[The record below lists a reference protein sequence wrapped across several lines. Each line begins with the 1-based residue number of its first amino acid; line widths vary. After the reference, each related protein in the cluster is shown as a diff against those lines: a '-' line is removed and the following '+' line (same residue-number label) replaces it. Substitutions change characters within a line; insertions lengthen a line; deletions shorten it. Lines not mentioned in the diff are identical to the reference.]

1 MASERDLS
9 HNEPRLPSY
18 PPGGPGAVTPARPQR
33 PPHAPLTQRMQ
44 TGHWIAIDCVVG
56 GLAALLVLFSVRAA
70 FMNSDQMWLAIGM
83 LTAAGVFIPVTL
95 RRRAPVPAFGALLI
109 LAVLFGDMARG
120 LLFPGAAVTADSIIF
135 LSAAYV
141 LYTVTVT
148 SSRRTGG
155 AALALALA
163 LLVFIGGTGRGRSEG
178 APAELVPVGLA
189 SVIAWMTGYSVR
201 QRRLYV
207 VRLQQQAASSAVADE
222 RLRIARELHDV
233 VAHSMSVI
241 AVQAG
246 YGQYVIDD
254 SPDGAR
260 EALGAI
266 QVTSREALDEMR
278 RMLGVLRQ
286 QDVTPAPGQASA
298 WRGRGGGGDPGPAR
312 GAAGWSASAA
322 GLDPAETA
330 AASGVGVPADAAS
343 RGGGEAAPLA
353 GVAPGYGRGGPAP
366 LAPAPG
372 LANLDRLIKRTCSAG
387 VRVKLEV
394 YGNAR
399 PMPAGLDLSAYRI
412 VQEALTNVVKHAGNG
427 ARCTVHLGYDEGVL
441 AIRVTDDGGSSTTLP
456 RYGGLPA
463 EGREADDDSATSA
476 GAGSPTDVA
485 ARAEGVLRSRLAV
498 EGGGCQAPGPPGPA
512 RNGHGT
518 VGGWRVPS
526 EPPATAGHGI
536 IGMRERAHLCGGK
549 FSARPLAEGGF
560 QVTASLPL
568 PAMPR
573 AEATA

>member
-1 MASERDLS
+1 
-9 HNEPRLPSY
+9 
-18 PPGGPGAVTPARPQR
+18 
-33 PPHAPLTQRMQ
+33 MQ
-44 TGHWIAIDCVVG
+44 TGHWIAIDCAVAAF
-56 GLAALLVLFSVRAA
+56 AALLVLLLVRQA
-70 FMNSDQMWLAIGM
+70 FLHSAQMWLAVAM
-83 LTAAGVFIPVTL
+83 LTAAGVFIPVAL

-120 LLFPGAAVTADSIIF
+120 LMFPGAAVTADSLIF
-135 LSAAYV
+135 LSAAFV

-148 SSRRTGG
+148 SSKRTGG

-163 LLVFIGGTGRGRSEG
+163 LLVFIGGTARGRNEG
-178 APAELVPVGLA
+178 APGELVPVGLA

-286 QDVTPAPGQASA
+286 QDVTPARGQPGA
-298 WRGRGGGGDPGPAR
+298 WRADGGGEPGLAG
-312 GAAGWSASAA
+312 GAAGWSSASAA
-322 GLDPAETA
+322 GLGTA
-330 AASGVGVPADAAS
+330 DAAPASGDGVPADAAS
-343 RGGGEAAPLA
+343 GGVGSQGGCDAAGPLA
-353 GVAPGYGRGGPAP
+353 EITPGYGRGGSAP

-372 LANLDRLIKRTCSAG
+372 LANLDRLIKRTGSAG
-387 VRVKLEV
+387 VRVSLEV

-412 VQEALTNVVKHAGNG
+412 VQEALTNVVKHAGSG

-456 RYGGLPA
+456 RYGGLQA
-463 EGREADDDSATSA
+463 ADDSTAEAAADSPA
-476 GAGSPTDVA
+476 GVVA
-485 ARAEGVLRSRLAV
+485 QAEAVLRSPAAA
-498 EGGGCQAPGPPGPA
+498 EGDRHRTSGPA

-518 VGGWRVPS
+518 VGGWRVPI

>member
-1 MASERDLS
+1 MSYR
-9 HNEPRLPSY
+9 EPRLPSY
-18 PPGGPGAVTPARPQR
+18 PPGGPTAFAPARGQR
-33 PPHAPLTQRMQ
+33 APHAPLTQRMR
-44 TGHWIAIDCVVG
+44 TGHWIAIDCVV
-56 GLAALLVLFSVRAA
+56 AA
-70 FMNSDQMWLAIGM
+70 FSALFVLISVHQAFGGSDRMWLAIGLLM
-83 LTAAGVFIPVTL
+83 AGGVFIPVAL
-95 RRRAPVPAFGALLI
+95 RRRAPVLAFGGLLI
-109 LAVLFGDMARG
+109 LAVLFGDMATG
-120 LLFPGAAVTADSIIF
+120 LMFPGAAVTAVSLVF

-163 LLVFIGGTGRGRSEG
+163 LLVFIGGTSHNRSEG

-207 VRLQQQAASSAVADE
+207 VRLQHQAASSAVADE

-286 QDVTPAPGQASA
+286 QDVTPAPGPADA
-298 WRGRGGGGDPGPAR
+298 WRAGGDGDPGPAS
-312 GAAGWSASAA
+312 GVAGWSAGTGLGSADAVTGSGGVGGNGVGGGPAGQAA
-322 GLDPAETA
+322 G
-330 AASGVGVPADAAS
+330 
-343 RGGGEAAPLA
+343 A
-353 GVAPGYGRGGPAP
+353 GPGFGRGGSAP

-372 LANLDRLIKRTCSAG
+372 LANLDRLVKRTCSAG
-387 VRVKLEV
+387 VRVILEV

-399 PMPAGLDLSAYRI
+399 PLPAGLDLSAYRI
-412 VQEALTNVVKHAGNG
+412 VQEALTNVVKHAGSG

-456 RYGGLPA
+456 RYGGLTVVGQQEDAGVNAPA
-463 EGREADDDSATSA
+463 DLAAQADGVT
-476 GAGSPTDVA
+476 A
-485 ARAEGVLRSRLAV
+485 AA
-498 EGGGCQAPGPPGPA
+498 GPA
-512 RNGHGT
+512 RSGHGT
-518 VGGWRVPS
+518 VGGWRGPS

-568 PAMPR
+568 PATPR

>member
-1 MASERDLS
+1 
-9 HNEPRLPSY
+9 
-18 PPGGPGAVTPARPQR
+18 
-33 PPHAPLTQRMQ
+33 MQ
-44 TGHWIAIDCVVG
+44 TGHWIAVDCVV
-56 GLAALLVLFSVRAA
+56 AAFSALLVLFSVRQA
-70 FMNSDQMWLAIGM
+70 FLHSAQMWLAIAM
-83 LTAAGVFIPVTL
+83 LTSAGVFIPVAL

-120 LLFPGAAVTADSIIF
+120 LLFSGAAITADSLIF
-135 LSAAYV
+135 LSAAFV

-148 SSRRTGG
+148 SSRRTGA
-155 AALALALA
+155 AALALTLA

-189 SVIAWMTGYSVR
+189 SIIAWMTGYSVR

-286 QDVTPAPGQASA
+286 QDVTPALGQADA
-298 WRGRGGGGDPGPAR
+298 WRAGAGGAGEPGLAS

-322 GLDPAETA
+322 GLGPADAA
-330 AASGVGVPADAAS
+330 AASGAGVPADAAS
-343 RGGGEAAPLA
+343 GGAASRGGCDAAGQVA
-353 GVAPGYGRGGPAP
+353 GVAPGYGRGGSAP

-372 LANLDRLIKRTCSAG
+372 LANLDRLIKRTGSAG

-463 EGREADDDSATSA
+463 GGREADDGAATDA
-476 GAGSPTDVA
+476 GAGSPTDVV
-485 ARAEGVLRSRLAV
+485 ARAEGVLRSRVAA
-498 EGGGCQAPGPPGPA
+498 EGGGFQAPGPAGPA

>member
-1 MASERDLS
+1 MS
-9 HNEPRLPSY
+9 HDEPRLPSY
-18 PPGGPGAVTPARPQR
+18 PPGGPSAVAPARLQR

-44 TGHWIAIDCVVG
+44 TGHWIAIDCVV
-56 GLAALLVLFSVRAA
+56 AAFSALLVLISVHRAYIDA
-70 FMNSDQMWLAIGM
+70 NQMWLAIGLLM
-83 LTAAGVFIPVTL
+83 AAGVFIPVAL
-95 RRRAPVPAFGALLI
+95 RRRAPVPAFSALLI
-109 LAVLFGDMARG
+109 LAVLFGDMASG
-120 LLFPGAAVTADSIIF
+120 FMFPGAAIAAVSLVF

-286 QDVTPAPGQASA
+286 QDVTPAQGQVDA
-298 WRGRGGGGDPGPAR
+298 WRADGAGEPGPAT
-312 GAAGWSASAA
+312 GSAGWSASGA
-322 GLDPAETA
+322 GLGTA
-330 AASGVGVPADAAS
+330 DAVAASGGTAA
-343 RGGGEAAPLA
+343 
-353 GVAPGYGRGGPAP
+353 GR
-366 LAPAPG
+366 
-372 LANLDRLIKRTCSAG
+372 
-387 VRVKLEV
+387 
-394 YGNAR
+394 
-399 PMPAGLDLSAYRI
+399 
-412 VQEALTNVVKHAGNG
+412 
-427 ARCTVHLGYDEGVL
+427 
-441 AIRVTDDGGSSTTLP
+441 
-456 RYGGLPA
+456 
-463 EGREADDDSATSA
+463 
-476 GAGSPTDVA
+476 
-485 ARAEGVLRSRLAV
+485 
-498 EGGGCQAPGPPGPA
+498 
-512 RNGHGT
+512 
-518 VGGWRVPS
+518 
-526 EPPATAGHGI
+526 
-536 IGMRERAHLCGGK
+536 
-549 FSARPLAEGGF
+549 
-560 QVTASLPL
+560 
-568 PAMPR
+568 
-573 AEATA
+573 

>member
-1 MASERDLS
+1 MSYR
-9 HNEPRLPSY
+9 EPRLPSY
-18 PPGGPGAVTPARPQR
+18 PPGGPTAFAPARGQR
-33 PPHAPLTQRMQ
+33 APHAPLTQRMR
-44 TGHWIAIDCVVG
+44 TGHWIAIDCVV
-56 GLAALLVLFSVRAA
+56 AA
-70 FMNSDQMWLAIGM
+70 FSALFVLISVHQAFGGSDRMWLAIGLLM
-83 LTAAGVFIPVTL
+83 AGGVFIPVAL
-95 RRRAPVPAFGALLI
+95 RRRAPVLAFGGLLI
-109 LAVLFGDMARG
+109 LAVLFGDMATG
-120 LLFPGAAVTADSIIF
+120 LMFPGAAVTAVSLVF

-163 LLVFIGGTGRGRSEG
+163 LLVFIGGTSHNRSEG

-207 VRLQQQAASSAVADE
+207 VRLQHQAASSAVADE

-286 QDVTPAPGQASA
+286 QDVTPAPGPADA
-298 WRGRGGGGDPGPAR
+298 WRAGGDGDPGPAS
-312 GAAGWSASAA
+312 GVAGWSAGTGLGSADAVTASGGVGGNGVGGNGVGGGPAGQAA
-322 GLDPAETA
+322 G
-330 AASGVGVPADAAS
+330 
-343 RGGGEAAPLA
+343 A
-353 GVAPGYGRGGPAP
+353 GPGFGRGGSAP

-372 LANLDRLIKRTCSAG
+372 LANLDRLVKRTCSAG
-387 VRVKLEV
+387 VRVILEV

-399 PMPAGLDLSAYRI
+399 PLPAGLDLSAYRI
-412 VQEALTNVVKHAGNG
+412 VQEALTNVVKHAGSG

-441 AIRVTDDGGSSTTLP
+441 AIRVADDGGSSTTLP
-456 RYGGLPA
+456 RYGGLTVVGQQEDAGVNAPA
-463 EGREADDDSATSA
+463 DLAAQADGVT
-476 GAGSPTDVA
+476 A
-485 ARAEGVLRSRLAV
+485 AA
-498 EGGGCQAPGPPGPA
+498 GPA
-512 RNGHGT
+512 RSGHGT
-518 VGGWRVPS
+518 MGGWRGPS

-568 PAMPR
+568 PATPR

>member
-1 MASERDLS
+1 
-9 HNEPRLPSY
+9 
-18 PPGGPGAVTPARPQR
+18 
-33 PPHAPLTQRMQ
+33 MQ
-44 TGHWIAIDCVVG
+44 NGHWIAIDSVVG
-56 GLAALLVLFSVRAA
+56 GFAALLVLISVRQA
-70 FMNSDQMWLAIGM
+70 FINTDQMWLAIGL

-95 RRRAPVPAFGALLI
+95 RRRAPVAAFGALLI

-135 LSAAYV
+135 LSAAYA

-298 WRGRGGGGDPGPAR
+298 WRGRGAAVDPGPAR

-322 GLDPAETA
+322 DLDPAETGPG
-330 AASGVGVPADAAS
+330 SGARVPGDAPS
-343 RGGGEAAPLA
+343 GGDAGEAGPLA
-353 GVAPGYGRGGPAP
+353 SVTPGYGRGGSAP

-372 LANLDRLIKRTCSAG
+372 LANLDRLISRTCSAG

-456 RYGGLPA
+456 RYGALPA
-463 EGREADDDSATSA
+463 GGQETDDCIGTE
-476 GAGSPTDVA
+476 AGSPDVV
-485 ARAEGVLRSRLAV
+485 ARAEAVLRSRVA
-498 EGGGCQAPGPPGPA
+498 GDGYQAPGSPGPA

>member
-1 MASERDLS
+1 
-9 HNEPRLPSY
+9 
-18 PPGGPGAVTPARPQR
+18 
-33 PPHAPLTQRMQ
+33 
-44 TGHWIAIDCVVG
+44 
-56 GLAALLVLFSVRAA
+56 
-70 FMNSDQMWLAIGM
+70 MWLAIAL
-83 LTAAGVFIPVTL
+83 LTAAGVFIPVAL

-120 LLFPGAAVTADSIIF
+120 LMFPGAAVTADSLIF
-135 LSAAYV
+135 LSAAFV

-286 QDVTPAPGQASA
+286 QDVTPAPGQVDA
-298 WRGRGGGGDPGPAR
+298 WRADGGGEPGLAS
-312 GAAGWSASAA
+312 GAAGWSAAAA
-322 GLDPAETA
+322 GLGPADAA
-330 AASGVGVPADAAS
+330 AASGAGVPADAAPVAAS
-343 RGGGEAAPLA
+343 SGGCDAAGPLA
-353 GVAPGYGRGGPAP
+353 GVTPGYGRGGSAP

-387 VRVKLEV
+387 VRVSLEV

-412 VQEALTNVVKHAGNG
+412 VQEALTNVVKHAGSG

-456 RYGGLPA
+456 RYGGL
-463 EGREADDDSATSA
+463 RRQ
-476 GAGSPTDVA
+476 A
-485 ARAEGVLRSRLAV
+485 ARGATTARPRRERARPPTWWPGRRRSF
-498 EGGGCQAPGPPGPA
+498 GHGPRPRAMDTGRPGPA

-518 VGGWRVPS
+518 VGGWRVPI

>member
-1 MASERDLS
+1 MSYR
-9 HNEPRLPSY
+9 EPRLPPY
-18 PPGGPGAVTPARPQR
+18 PPGGPTANTPARPQR
-33 PPHAPLTQRMQ
+33 PPHAPLTQRMR
-44 TGHWIAIDCVVG
+44 TGHWIAIDCVV
-56 GLAALLVLFSVRAA
+56 AA
-70 FMNSDQMWLAIGM
+70 FSALFVLIAVHRAFFGTGQMWLAIGLLM
-83 LTAAGVFIPVTL
+83 AAAVFVAVAL
-95 RRRAPVPAFGALLI
+95 RRRAPVMAFGGLLL
-109 LAVLFGDMARG
+109 LAVLFGDMASG
-120 LLFPGAAVTADSIIF
+120 FMFPGAAVAALSLVF

-163 LLVFIGGTGRGRSEG
+163 LLVFIGGTARSRSEG
-178 APAELVPVGLA
+178 APALLVPVGLA

-207 VRLQQQAASSAVADE
+207 VRLQQQAATSAVADE

-286 QDVTPAPGQASA
+286 QDVTPTPGQVDA
-298 WRGRGGGGDPGPAR
+298 WQADGAAEPGPAA
-312 GAAGWSASAA
+312 GAAGWSAAAAAA
-322 GLDPAETA
+322 GAA
-330 AASGVGVPADAAS
+330 AASDDGPDGDDVAGGACGDLARQAAVVG
-343 RGGGEAAPLA
+343 
-353 GVAPGYGRGGPAP
+353 PGLGRGGSAP
-366 LAPAPG
+366 LSPAPG
-372 LANLDRLIKRTCSAG
+372 LANLDRLIKRTCGAG
-387 VRVKLEV
+387 VKVSLEV

-412 VQEALTNVVKHAGNG
+412 VQEALTNVVKHAGSG

-441 AIRVTDDGGSSTTLP
+441 AIRVTDDGGSSTMLP
-456 RYGGLPA
+456 RYGGPSAADLQEQPGQA
-463 EGREADDDSATSA
+463 ADDMIPAVVGVNA
-476 GAGSPTDVA
+476 PGGSVTRPEA
-485 ARAEGVLRSRLAV
+485 ARH
-498 EGGGCQAPGPPGPA
+498 
-512 RNGHGT
+512 GHGT

>member
-1 MASERDLS
+1 MSYR
-9 HNEPRLPSY
+9 EPRLPSY
-18 PPGGPGAVTPARPQR
+18 PPGGPTAINSARPQR
-33 PPHAPLTQRMQ
+33 PPHAPLTQRMR
-44 TGHWIAIDCVVG
+44 TGHWIAIDCVV
-56 GLAALLVLFSVRAA
+56 AAFSALLVLACVHRA
-70 FMNSDQMWLAIGM
+70 FMGTGQMWLAIGLLM
-83 LTAAGVFIPVTL
+83 AAGVFFPVGL
-95 RRRAPVPAFGALLI
+95 RRRAPVMAFGGLLL
-109 LAVLFGDMARG
+109 LAVLFGDMTTG
-120 LLFPGAAVTADSIIF
+120 FMFPGAAVTALAVVF

-163 LLVFIGGTGRGRSEG
+163 LLVFIGGTARNRTEG

-207 VRLQQQAASSAVADE
+207 VRLQQQAATSAVADE

-254 SPDGAR
+254 SPEGAR

-286 QDVTPAPGQASA
+286 QDVTPTPGQVDA
-298 WRGRGGGGDPGPAR
+298 WQADGVGEPGPAT
-312 GAAGWSASAA
+312 GAAGWSATARRDATDTASAV
-322 GLDPAETA
+322 
-330 AASGVGVPADAAS
+330 AASGDGCDDVAVGSGRELARQAA
-343 RGGGEAAPLA
+343 GG
-353 GVAPGYGRGGPAP
+353 PGLGRGGSAP

-372 LANLDRLIKRTCSAG
+372 LANLDRLIKRTCGAG
-387 VRVKLEV
+387 VKVSLEM

-399 PMPAGLDLSAYRI
+399 PLPAGLDLSAYRI
-412 VQEALTNVVKHAGNG
+412 VQEALTNVVKHAGSG

-441 AIRVTDDGGSSTTLP
+441 AIRVTDDGGSSTLLP
-456 RYGGLPA
+456 RYGGPSA
-463 EGREADDDSATSA
+463 ASAQEQADQAADDKVAA
-476 GAGSPTDVA
+476 VVGINAPGGAV
-485 ARAEGVLRSRLAV
+485 ARAE
-498 EGGGCQAPGPPGPA
+498 PA

-518 VGGWRVPS
+518 VGGWRVPT

-568 PAMPR
+568 PTMPR